1 MSSVAPA
8 PVQLSSILPRP
19 SIFIFFFFFFF
30 FFTLQHILLHALPA
44 AIL

>member
-1 MSSVAPA
+1 MSSVVPA

-30 FFTLQHILLHALPA
+30 TLQHILLHALPA